1 MYAWRTLFLH
11 SHMHTRACALY
22 SMLVCGSLTPCLA
35 LCARACVCVR
45 VCVLVYVLQLLQ
57 AEQQRSEQHF
67 PVSLMLIA
75 IGTQFA

>member
-1 MYAWRTLFLH
+1 
-11 SHMHTRACALY
+11 
-22 SMLVCGSLTPCLA
+22 
-35 LCARACVCVR
+35 
-45 VCVLVYVLQLLQ
+45 VYVLQLLQ